1 MPLQVPFKRVIQSMI
16 ISLAV
21 FAILLIWPFN
31 VWASY
36 SYVGEIN
43 PDSTRIVQ
51 NEGTIALA
59 FTPEAENLSY
69 IQFYIYN
76 EDAYFPGGRLVFRL
90 FDITGKLEEKE
101 YDIEEL
107 IIPGLCRIPVG
118 TELNTEKG
126 YYFTIENPDA
136 ELLYAMED
144 GVNVDIQYVYR
155 IEHLTWQGVG
165 RIALIVVIAAVLCL
179 LAEVLLRGMQGS
191 FRFDLGFRFAMGL
204 VMSAICLWFLW
215 NVFPARKFTTDPLNI
230 VVLEAGI
237 LLFAAY
243 CLYGLF
249 HKREEQSRNEISWKE
264 IAAKLPGVLQTIAFA
279 GVMTGAVNYLNAL
292 RLEEQK
298 IGANLVYCSF
308 AVAIICTFTKK
319 ELINWYNLVYAM
331 IAVPAGIFYCLPY
344 REDFWQWDIA
354 KGNAACVALWGIILC
369 NIIRLLIL
377 ERKPRYR
384 ISVIYTVSA
393 ILLLTGFIVNRGKR
407 TWPVE
412 AAVFFGLFAVR
423 ILYKGGRNFY
433 LRHFLN
439 GIFLHFIGISVYAV
453 LYRPFHFYMQM
464 RYGGI
469 FHTVTMAGV
478 YSCLIL
484 VLAAGVFLIRYARGK
499 SLTCLWKEIGMI
511 GLGAG
516 FLFLTASKTG
526 IYAAIGLVLLMLV
539 GTAVM
544 EYKERLVRLGKSV
557 GILCLTSLAFIII
570 VFSACRLGPAVVSQ
584 PFTYDIEWFSESIVA
599 GDAWDSYRFI
609 TVQRFLA
616 MFNARFTVYRYS
628 EEAGAG
634 SQQGNG
640 TIAEMDSIGVKE
652 TVVSSGNAL
661 TANLQGLG
669 GDMDYSNGRLE
680 IFKLYWQELGLKGH
694 ATGELPE
701 ESGISVVHAHN
712 VYLQTAYDFG
722 IITGIGFLALCIFMG
737 IRSLIYYVKHREEEM
752 SILPVLLLGV
762 YGVCGMVEW
771 VYLPCIPTG
780 FAFFLVMVMMIPKEK
795 KKQEG

>member
-1 MPLQVPFKRVIQSMI
+1 MPVQVPFRRVIQSMI

-31 VWASY
+31 IWASY
-36 SYVGEIN
+36 SYVGEVN

-59 FTPEAENLSY
+59 FTPEAENLS
-69 IQFYIYN
+69 ICFYIYN
-76 EDAYFPGGRLVFRL
+76 EDADFPEGKLIFRL

-107 IIPGLCRIPVG
+107 TIPGLCRIPIG
-118 TELNTEKG
+118 TELNTETW

-144 GVNVDIQYVYR
+144 GVNADIQYVYK

-165 RIALIVVIAAVLCL
+165 RIALIVLIAAVLCL
-179 LAEVLLRGMQGS
+179 LTEVLLRGMQGN
-191 FRFDLGFRFAMGL
+191 FRFDLGFRFAVGL
-204 VMSAICLWFLW
+204 VISAICLWFLW
-215 NVFPARKFTTDPLNI
+215 NVFPARKFTADPLNI

-249 HKREEQSRNEISWKE
+249 HKREEPSRNKIPWKE
-264 IAAKLPGVLQTIAFA
+264 IAAKLPGVIQTLAFA

-298 IGANLVYCSF
+298 MGANLVYCSF

-319 ELINWYNLVYAM
+319 ELINWYNLVYAVV
-331 IAVPAGIFYCLPY
+331 AVPAGIFYCLPY
-344 REDFWQWDIA
+344 REDFWQWDVA

-369 NIIRLLIL
+369 NIIRLLIQ

-384 ISVIYTVSA
+384 ISVIYTVSV
-393 ILLLTGFIVNRGKR
+393 ILLLTGFIANRGKR
-407 TWPVE
+407 TWPIE

-423 ILYKGGRNFY
+423 MLFRGERTAY
-433 LRHFLN
+433 LHHFLN
-439 GIFLHFIGISVYAV
+439 GVFLHFIGISVYAV
-453 LYRPFHFYMQM
+453 LYRPFHFYMHV
-464 RYGGI
+464 RYGGV

-478 YSCLIL
+478 YACLIL
-484 VLAAGVFLIRYARGK
+484 VLAAGIFLIRYARGK
-499 SLTCLWKEIGMI
+499 SLTSLWKEIGMI

-526 IYAAIGLVLLMLV
+526 IYAAIGLILLMLV

-557 GILCLTSLAFIII
+557 GILCLTSAAFIII

-584 PFTYDIEWFSESIVA
+584 PFTYDIERFSESIVA

-609 TVQRFLA
+609 TVQKFLTVLD
-616 MFNARFTVYRYS
+616 ARFTPYS
-628 EEAGAG
+628 YAAEEAVIPKQ
-634 SQQGNG
+634 SND
-640 TIAEMDSIGVKE
+640 TIVEVNSSEPQESVI
-652 TVVSSGNAL
+652 SSGNAL
-661 TANLQGLG
+661 TSDVEWMG
-669 GDMDYSNGRLE
+669 GSLDYSNGRLD
-680 IFKLYWQELGLKGH
+680 IFKLYWQELGFAGH
-694 ATGELPE
+694 ETGELLK
-701 ESGISVVHAHN
+701 ESGTSVVHAHN

-737 IRSLIYYVKHREEEM
+737 IRSFIYYVKHREEEV
-752 SILPVLLLGV
+752 SILPILLLGV
-762 YGVCGMVEW
+762 YYVCGMVEW

-780 FAFFLVMVMMIPKEK
+780 FAFFLVMAVMIPKEE